1 MHTASGC
8 LHPWPLGVMTM
19 SYPVVVFTL
28 EWVLRA
34 AFGLH
39 AHVPLVSLSMSLGF
53 GALALLP

>member
-1 MHTASGC
+1 
-8 LHPWPLGVMTM
+8 M
-19 SYPVVVFTL
+19 SYRVVMFAL